1 MNIIA
6 LFIYNI
12 FLNKQKHTFNRGSLC
27 CILTQT
33 DVHRPGVLAQETVV
47 R

>member
-1 MNIIA
+1 M
-6 LFIYNI
+6 FI
-12 FLNKQKHTFNRGSLC
+12 RDSLC
-27 CILTQT
+27 CILTQM